1 MNEAFRLGGIAALGG
16 AALGA
21 HQSVKAAAR
30 AVGQIQREIDGDLR
44 ALHAGQRLPI
54 LPPLET
60 ARESRSHL
68 GIYLRTIPLTMIAT
82 GIVAHILSAFAF
94 MATSESKYPL
104 EPFMQGFFIG
114 MMAAILLGIPL
125 GYLIALRRALRENRA
140 RFAVMEAGLVEHWR
154 QERENLI
161 AGLEQGHIT
170 PQDASSHL
178 QGIRANLS

>member
-1 MNEAFRLGGIAALGG
+1 MNEAFRLGGLSALGG

-21 HQSVKAAAR
+21 HQSVKAAER

-44 ALHAGQRLPI
+44 ALQSGQRLSV

-60 ARESRSHL
+60 ARQNRSHL
-68 GIYLRTIPLTMIAT
+68 GIYLRTIPLTMVVVGVI
-82 GIVAHILSAFAF
+82 AHILGAFAF

-104 EPFMQGFFIG
+104 EPFMQGIFIG
-114 MMAAILLGIPL
+114 MMASILLGIPL

-161 AGLEQGHIT
+161 AGLEQGHYSV
-170 PQDASSHL
+170 QDAITHL
-178 QGIRANLS
+178 QGIRANL